1 MRKLI
6 SSQESNSTSSSYKEF
21 LPFLITVTLVL
32 GILLGI
38 ITTKFLT
45 AIGDD
50 SAENNGSN
58 MSNSSFF
65 DSEYFNEFYEI
76 LENKYI
82 EDMPG
87 KEEVTYGLIKGLV
100 SSLDSKYT
108 FFLTPEEAN
117 AYEEDKNPDFEGI
130 GVTLKFDQEYTII
143 ESVLRGN
150 PAEAAGFLPGD
161 VVLEVNNEDMSGK
174 YPAAVADKVKGP
186 KGTKVKIKIFR
197 NNDNGGETLEIEVQR
212 EKINVDNV
220 SWESLENGIVKINIS
235 QFNDTSAMDF
245 NESWDN
251 IVKEISSQKSDIKGI
266 VLDLRNNPGGYVY
279 SVKHVLEEF
288 LKDNQVLF
296 KEQIKDE
303 NEVDYKDTR
312 VGKFEDIPLSVIV
325 NEGSASASEILAAAI
340 QYHNRG
346 KVVGMPTV
354 GKGVEQELITLDD
367 GSILIVVFQ
376 KWLTPAGEQISEE
389 SPIKPDYEV
398 DYTSENFKAGM
409 DPQKDKAVE
418 VLQTKL
424 SRN

>member
-6 SSQESNSTSSSYKEF
+6 SRQENNSVSSSYKEF

-38 ITTKFLT
+38 VTTKFLT
-45 AIGDD
+45 AIGEDNIN
-50 SAENNGSN
+50 SGNNTSE
-58 MSNSSFF
+58 SRFF
-65 DSEYFNEFYEI
+65 DNEYFNEFYEI

-82 EDMPG
+82 ENMPP
-87 KEEVTYGLIKGLV
+87 KDEVTYGLIKGLV
-100 SSLDSKYT
+100 SSLDNKYT
-108 FFLTPEEAN
+108 FFLTPEEAK

-130 GVTLKFDQEYTII
+130 GVTLKFDEGYTII

-161 VVLEVNNEDMSGK
+161 VILEVNGEDMAGK
-174 YPAAVADKVKGP
+174 YPAVVADKVKGP

-197 NNDNGGETLEIEVQR
+197 DNENGGETLEIEVQR
-212 EKINVDNV
+212 ERINVDNV
-220 SWESLENGIVKINIS
+220 SWESINNGIVKININ

-245 NESWDN
+245 NKSWDN
-251 IVKEISSQKSDIKGI
+251 IVNEILSEKPDLKGI

-296 KEQIKDE
+296 KEQSKDKS
-303 NEVDYKDTR
+303 EVDYKDTR
-312 VGKFEDIPLSVIV
+312 VGKFENIPLSVIV

-346 KVVGMPTV
+346 EVVGMPTV
-354 GKGVEQELITLDD
+354 GKGVEQELITLED

-376 KWLTPAGEQISEE
+376 KWLTPGGKQISEE
-389 SPIKPDYEV
+389 SPIKPDYEI
-398 DYTSENFKAGM
+398 DYTNEDFKSGI
-409 DPQKDKAVE
+409 DPQNDRAVE
-418 VLQTKL
+418 VLGAK
-424 SRN
+424 